1 MTQPLRTERLKRT
14 DDSRPKPAVRF
25 LRTKL
30 LLMLVLCA
38 LPAYGVIT
46 QWLGGGSWVP
56 GAVYVAMSVV
66 TVLLYWH
73 DKHRAR
79 TDGQRTPEKVLHAAE
94 LLGGWPGGLIGQQA
108 FRHKTR
114 KVSYQVVFW
123 GIVLV
128 HELFWIDRLLLGGNF
143 IARHLY

>member
-1 MTQPLRTERLKRT
+1 MEQRASDGSKRT
-14 DDSRPKPAVRF
+14 TSVRPRPAVRF

-30 LLMLVLCA
+30 LVCLLLCA
-38 LPAYGVIT
+38 LPGYGVIAL
-46 QWLGGGSWVP
+46 WLSGGSWLP
-56 GAVYVAMSVV
+56 AAVYGLMSVLAF
-66 TVLLYWH
+66 LLYWH

-79 TDGQRTPEKVLHAAE
+79 IDGRRTPEKVLHGVE
-94 LLGGWPGGLIGQQA
+94 LLGGWPGALLGQQA

-123 GIVLV
+123 GIVVL
-128 HELFWIDRLLLGGNF
+128 HELFWIDRLVLGGNL

>member
-1 MTQPLRTERLKRT
+1 MEQRNPEGGQ
-14 DDSRPKPAVRF
+14 RPVGNGPKSAVRF

-30 LLMLVLCA
+30 LVLVLLCT
-38 LPAYGVIT
+38 LPGYGVVT
-46 QWLGGGSWVP
+46 LWLEGGTWVP
-56 GAVYVAMSVV
+56 AAVYVLMSVL
-66 TVLLYWH
+66 TFLLYWH

-79 TDGQRTPEKVLHAAE
+79 NGGQRTPEKILHGAE
-94 LLGGWPGGLIGQQA
+94 LLGGWPGAFISQQA

-123 GIVLV
+123 GIVVL
-128 HELFWIDRLLLGGNF
+128 HELFWIDRLVLGGNF

>member
-1 MTQPLRTERLKRT
+1 MEQRNPEGGQRPIGN
-14 DDSRPKPAVRF
+14 RPKSAVRF

-30 LLMLVLCA
+30 LVLLLLCA
-38 LPAYGVIT
+38 LPGYGVVT
-46 QWLGGGSWVP
+46 LWLEGGTWVP
-56 GAVYVAMSVV
+56 AAVYVLMSVL
-66 TVLLYWH
+66 TFLLYWH

-79 TDGQRTPEKVLHAAE
+79 NDGQRTPEKILHGAE
-94 LLGGWPGGLIGQQA
+94 LLGGWPGAFIGQQA

-123 GIVLV
+123 GIVVL
-128 HELFWIDRLLLGGNF
+128 HELFWIDRLVLGGNF